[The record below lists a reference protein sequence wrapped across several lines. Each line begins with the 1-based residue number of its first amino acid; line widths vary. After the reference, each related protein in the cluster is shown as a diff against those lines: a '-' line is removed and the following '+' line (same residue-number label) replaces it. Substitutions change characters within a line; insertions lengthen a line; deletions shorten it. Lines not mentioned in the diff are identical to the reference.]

1 MISKRIT
8 YGIHFPYFA
17 LCSSLLSAMKAIP
30 TILPIITKNILL
42 LMLMNDFCR
51 YINYMV
57 LVASEQK
64 MMIMRPYQMSSINY
78 AIEYYNL
85 FKEAQQNC
93 IDTAD
98 SEFTP
103 LNIVCV
109 FSPPAEGNKDVQQ
122 IQEDLPQEKKI
133 TKKNLIKRNKH

>member
-1 MISKRIT
+1 
-8 YGIHFPYFA
+8 
-17 LCSSLLSAMKAIP
+17 MKAIP
-30 TILPIITKNILL
+30 IILQIITKNILL

>member
-17 LCSSLLSAMKAIP
+17 LCSFLLSAMKAIP
-30 TILPIITKNILL
+30 IILQIITKNILL

-64 MMIMRPYQMSSINY
+64 MMIMRPYQI
-78 AIEYYNL
+78 AATERIL
-85 FKEAQQNC
+85 W
-93 IDTAD
+93 
-98 SEFTP
+98 
-103 LNIVCV
+103 
-109 FSPPAEGNKDVQQ
+109 
-122 IQEDLPQEKKI
+122 KI
-133 TKKNLIKRNKH
+133 TTELY